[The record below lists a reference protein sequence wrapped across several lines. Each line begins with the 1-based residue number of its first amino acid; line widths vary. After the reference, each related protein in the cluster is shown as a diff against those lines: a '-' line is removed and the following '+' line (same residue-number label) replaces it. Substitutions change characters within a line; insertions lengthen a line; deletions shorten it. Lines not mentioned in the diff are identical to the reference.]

1 MPVFLLIIVLTLFA
15 FPYELFI
22 FVLNIMKG
30 SHLWINLFIAIN
42 KFIHRCEPMKNVKPK
57 HKKH

>member
-22 FVLNIMKG
+22 FVLNIL
-30 SHLWINLFIAIN
+30 HRLTAVD
-42 KFIHRCEPMKNVKPK
+42 KFVNSYKQICS
-57 HKKH
+57 

>member
-30 SHLWINLFIAIN
+30 SHLWIYLFIAIN
-42 KFIHRCEPMKNVKPK
+42 KFIHNCELICPQM
-57 HKKH
+57 

>member
-30 SHLWINLFIAIN
+30 SHLWINLFMAIN
-42 KFIHRCEPMKNVKPK
+42 KFVHNCELIFLQM
-57 HKKH
+57 

>member
-22 FVLNIMKG
+22 FVLNIMKAHICG
-30 SHLWINLFIAIN
+30 
-42 KFIHRCEPMKNVKPK
+42 
-57 HKKH
+57 

>member
-22 FVLNIMKG
+22 FVLHILHRLTSVDK
-30 SHLWINLFIAIN
+30 S
-42 KFIHRCEPMKNVKPK
+42 IHSYKQIYS
-57 HKKH
+57 